1 MIFLYNIIY
10 NIILMINLALANNLI
25 CCPNDSKHSFKDIDN
40 WIDHLS
46 ICTSENMAV
55 KYYVC
60 RFDHHHWFLTQKVFE
75 DLHIL
80 GSSVA

>member
-1 MIFLYNIIY
+1 
-10 NIILMINLALANNLI
+10 MINLALANNLI